1 MNSKS
6 PYQNRP
12 RTAFWRTAV
21 SGRTPK
27 SVKSVSNTH
36 LKLKSTDRVLTAG
49 SCFAQHIAVRLKLH
63 GFNVLDYEPAPK
75 RTSRAW
81 RAEHSFDVYSARYG
95 NIYYAR
101 QLVQLIEE
109 AEGIF
114 VPENWIWSKNDRV
127 YDALRPSVEPM
138 GWATESEVIEQRGQH
153 LQAVRRLI
161 RDADVFVFTLGLTEG
176 WEHKK
181 SGTVYPTAPGTIA
194 GSWDPDAVQFH
205 NFTFPEIV
213 LDMERVFELV
223 RNVNPEVKFLLTVSP
238 VALAAT
244 ATENNVLVAN
254 SYSKST
260 LRSVA
265 GYLSEI
271 HSFVHYF
278 PSYDLITGINS
289 GVELYESN
297 QRSVRSDTVDT
308 VMEKFMNEML
318 EDSPRPPTQGDG
330 ESQHVPVGKRQQEFE
345 EMICEESMLED
356 FSR

>member
-1 MNSKS
+1 MKAQS

-27 SVKSVSNTH
+27 NTELVSRTDLR
-36 LKLKSTDRVLTAG
+36 LKTTDRVMTAG
-49 SCFAQHIAVRLKLH
+49 SCFAQHIAARLKLN

-75 RTSRAW
+75 RTSKEW
-81 RAEHSFDVYSARYG
+81 RAEHGFDIYSARYG

-114 VPENWIWSKNDRV
+114 TPKDWIWSKNDRV
-127 YDALRPSVEPM
+127 YDALRPSIEPT
-138 GWATESEVIEQRGQH
+138 GWATESEVVEQWKEH

-176 WEHKK
+176 WEHIS

-194 GSWDPDAVQFH
+194 GSWDPDTVRFH
-205 NFTFPEIV
+205 NFTYPEIV
-213 LDMERVFELV
+213 SDMERVFEVV
-223 RNVNPEVKFLLTVSP
+223 RNVNPDVKFLLTVSP

-254 SYSKST
+254 NYSKST

-265 GYLSEI
+265 GYLSESY
-271 HSFVHYF
+271 HWVHYF
-278 PSYDLITGINS
+278 PSYDLITGVNS
-289 GVELYESN
+289 GTALYEPN
-297 QRSVRSDTVDT
+297 QRSVHPDTVDI
-308 VMEKFMNEML
+308 VMEKFMTEML
-318 EDSPRPPTQGDG
+318 DLSTG
-330 ESQHVPVGKRQQEFE
+330 SVGPDEKEGYEQDASVKQRAFE
-345 EMICEESMLED
+345 QTICEESILED

>member
-1 MNSKS
+1 MKPES

-27 SVKSVSNTH
+27 TVKSVSNAG
-36 LKLKSTDRVLTAG
+36 LKLKTTDRVMTAG
-49 SCFAQHIAVRLKLH
+49 SCFAQHIAARLKRH

-75 RTSRAW
+75 RTSKEW
-81 RAEHSFDVYSARYG
+81 RAAHGFDVYSARYG

-109 AEGIF
+109 AEGYF
-114 VPENWIWSKNDRV
+114 TPEDWIWSKNDRV
-127 YDALRPSVEPM
+127 YDALRPSIEPM
-138 GWATESEVIEQRGQH
+138 GWATESEVIEQRKEH
-153 LQAVRRLI
+153 LHAVRRLV

-176 WEHKK
+176 WEHTE

-194 GSWDPDAVQFH
+194 GSWDPSTVRFH

-213 LDMERVFELV
+213 SDMERVFELV
-223 RNVNPEVKFLLTVSP
+223 RNVNPDVQFLLTVSP

-265 GYLSEI
+265 GYLSETY
-271 HSFVHYF
+271 SFVHYF

-297 QRSVRSDTVDT
+297 QRSVRVDTVDI
-308 VMEKFMNEML
+308 VMEKFMSEML
-318 EDSPRPPTQGDG
+318 EGSSEYQTRSGKDGQQDSAR
-330 ESQHVPVGKRQQEFE
+330 KRQQSFE
-345 EMICEESMLED
+345 DSICEESMLED
-356 FSR
+356 FAR